1 MLEIVETGTNHNCCS
16 SNLFYSFSVKTTCLA
31 YQHSQRKGL
40 DQCSTGILIIAILLH
55 NFYSNG
61 AKTYEE
67 LNVYLETARKHPTGR
82 LWVDCFVKPTL
93 LSLMF
98 LRGEPQGNTPI
109 LPDQFGEQTYQA
121 REWFWIMKGISTSPE
136 QVAVWVNS
144 FSVCAH
150 LDIAM
155 EYMYNEAGEEQMP
168 HGEVNREEKNKYKEE
183 GEGRRRLDEADRK
196 KIAVELEKYSHPLND
211 QQPGVYNICN
221 GQMAPDTRNVQN
233 ALTIESEQSRQFSA
247 SLSSEFHK
255 TIKKK
260 VKAMELLKKAVTVN
274 GKAIHDIETLFSRL
288 LVVGQQRSVDIADV
302 FQFELSPVPP
312 ALIDE
317 YGCLRKGDK
326 AVLVKSLS
334 VSVTTPCAPNV
345 LLVDAGQHLYHVV
358 WPVFG
363 TTGDLAASFGTRLA
377 HYPPVSKKI
386 ILFDIYDHDAPSAKD
401 HGRTRRGR
409 AKEVV

>member
-1 MLEIVETGTNHNCCS
+1 M
-16 SNLFYSFSVKTTCLA
+16 
-31 YQHSQRKGL
+31 
-40 DQCSTGILIIAILLH
+40 
-55 NFYSNG
+55 
-61 AKTYEE
+61 
-67 LNVYLETARKHPTGR
+67 
-82 LWVDCFVKPTL
+82 
-93 LSLMF
+93 
-98 LRGEPQGNTPI
+98 
-109 LPDQFGEQTYQA
+109 
-121 REWFWIMKGISTSPE
+121 
-136 QVAVWVNS
+136 AVWVNS

-155 EYMYNEAGEEQMP
+155 EHMYHEAGEEQKP
-168 HGEVNREEKNKYKEE
+168 HGEVDGEEKNKRNDE

-221 GQMAPDTRNVQN
+221 GQVAPDTVNVQN
-233 ALTIESEQSRQFSA
+233 ALAIGSEQSRQLSA

-260 VKAMELLKKAVTVN
+260 VKTMELLKKAVTVK
-274 GKAIHDIETLFSRL
+274 GKAIYDIETLFSRL
-288 LVVGQQRSVDIADV
+288 LVMGQQRSIDIANV

-334 VSVTTPCAPNV
+334 VSVMIPCAPNV
-345 LLVDAGQHLYHVV
+345 VVVDAGQLLYRVV
-358 WPVFG
+358 WPVSG

-377 HYPPVSKKI
+377 HYPPVSKKSFCSTDMTKM
-386 ILFDIYDHDAPSAKD
+386 LPAQRTMS
-401 HGRTRRGR
+401 GREEEEPRTY
-409 AKEVV
+409 V